1 MLANTRNGKIVISS
15 KSGAMAQ
22 PVTSAG
28 TQKVQRSWAN
38 LLHNNE
44 VQMRIFF
51 YQLGFCVA
59 DLK

>member
-38 LLHNNE
+38 LLHNE
-44 VQMRIFF
+44 VQMSIFF